1 MRTPAPS
8 QREVTEHTG
17 TPTRVAPRVP
27 VFAEIIGYVGGGL
40 LIAAAMVFIGSQF
53 GDYPIG
59 VQIAIPAAVTVLLFA
74 LGWITRGSDE
84 PAARR
89 FAAVCWFFAV
99 PAFGFTLAYAVFWRE
114 IVDGLDLPAWAWIT
128 IFGVTTLFA
137 GLLYGFERRTLAQLA
152 LFACLVGTVF
162 AALPLTEDAGWSDA
176 ARFDFVAAML
186 AVVSAVWLVAAVME
200 RLAPRDTAF
209 VLATIGLI
217 LCTRPIDAD
226 HQTLALWIGAIVAG
240 GLVVLG
246 VRLRELP
253 MEVLGGLALL
263 GTLIGLIA
271 TYFEGEA
278 SFMLAL
284 AATGGALLGLTAWLV
299 WRQSHRRP
307 PKTKPRSETGPGTA
321 PSGA

>member
-1 MRTPAPS
+1 MPRA
-8 QREVTEHTG
+8 
-17 TPTRVAPRVP
+17 APRVP
-27 VFAEIIGYVGGGL
+27 VIAEIVGYVGGGL
-40 LIAAAMVFIGSQF
+40 LVVAAMAFVGSRF

-59 VQIAIPAAVTVLLFA
+59 VRIAIPAAATILLFA
-74 LGWITRGSDE
+74 LGWVARGSPE

-99 PAFGFTLAYAVFWRE
+99 PAFGLTLAYAVFWRE
-114 IVDGLDLPAWAWIT
+114 IVDGLDLPAWAWVA

-152 LFACLVGTVF
+152 LFAALLGTVF
-162 AALPLTEDAGWSDA
+162 ATLPLTGDAGWSDV

-186 AVVSAVWLVAAVME
+186 AVVSAVWLVAAVMD
-200 RLAPRDTAF
+200 RLAPRDTAL

-217 LCTRPIDAD
+217 LCTRPIAAE
-226 HQTLALWIGAIVAG
+226 HHTMGLWIGLVIAG

-246 VRLRELP
+246 VRLRELS
-253 MEVLGGLALL
+253 MEILGGLASL

-284 AATGGALLGLTAWLV
+284 ATTGGALLGFTAWLV
-299 WRQSHRRP
+299 WRQSHKRP
-307 PKTKPRSETGPGTA
+307 PKGAGAA
-321 PSGA
+321 PMGA

>member
-1 MRTPAPS
+1 MTSMRTSARSP
-8 QREVTEHTG
+8 REVTEDTG
-17 TPTRVAPRVP
+17 RVATRVP
-27 VFAEIIGYVGGGL
+27 VFAEIVGYVGGGL
-40 LIAAAMVFIGSQF
+40 LVAAAMVFIGSRF

-59 VQIAIPAAVTVLLFA
+59 VQIAIPAAVTLLLFA
-74 LGWITRGSDE
+74 LGWVTRGSAE

-99 PAFGFTLAYAVFWRE
+99 PAFGVTLAYTVFWRE
-114 IVDGLDLPAWAWIT
+114 IVDGLDLPRWAWIT

-152 LFACLVGTVF
+152 LFAGLFGTVF
-162 AALPLTEDAGWSDA
+162 ATLPLTADAGWSDA

-186 AVVSAVWLVAAVME
+186 GVFSAVWLVAGVMD
-200 RLAPRDTAF
+200 RLAPRDTAI
-209 VLATIGLI
+209 VLATFGLI
-217 LCTRPIDAD
+217 VCTRPIDAE
-226 HQTLALWIGAIVAG
+226 HHTIGLWIGLIIAA

-253 MEVLGGLALL
+253 MEILGGLALL

-271 TYFEGEA
+271 TYFKGEA

-284 AATGGALLGLTAWLV
+284 AATGGALLGFTAWLV
-299 WRQSHRRP
+299 WHQSHKRP
-307 PKTKPRSETGPGTA
+307 PKSTSAGAA